1 MRFARLDA
9 RQDAQIREL
18 LAATRDVGEISVD
31 VQRPDPRTGTDSL
44 GQRLGPPG
52 QGGQLGRIVPAPVG
66 EVDVLGERHCWQ
78 AQLHGAGAGE
88 LHRRARRG
96 VPGPPGVNVVIGGQ
110 TGDGVHAITLVRRGH
125 PAYPMA
131 QLGRVVVAGVGVQP
145 GMQLGRRAT
154 LDAAV
159 RAADHVECQTDR
171 GERVADTVRP
181 SRKVSR
187 GKASLMADM
196 TRVINISSSWITLA
210 S

>member
-1 MRFARLDA
+1 
-9 RQDAQIREL
+9 
-18 LAATRDVGEISVD
+18 
-31 VQRPDPRTGTDSL
+31 
-44 GQRLGPPG
+44 
-52 QGGQLGRIVPAPVG
+52 
-66 EVDVLGERHCWQ
+66 
-78 AQLHGAGAGE
+78 
-88 LHRRARRG
+88 
-96 VPGPPGVNVVIGGQ
+96 
-110 TGDGVHAITLVRRGH
+110 
-125 PAYPMA
+125 MA